1 MENTELYPLKFKP
14 ILKEKIWGG
23 QNLAYKSTQNKTQN
37 KIGESWEISGV
48 PGDISIVNEGELKG
62 KNLKAILQHYKDE
75 LVGQS
80 IFKRFGNEFPLL
92 IKFIDAKENL
102 SVQLHPDD
110 SIAKVKHNCMGKTE
124 MWYILQSEKDG
135 FIITDF
141 NKEMNQKLY
150 LDSVDD
156 KSLKDHLKHIKV
168 DSGDVYFIAPGL
180 IHAIGAG
187 VMLAEIQQTSDITY
201 RIYDWDRVDESG
213 QSREL
218 HQQEALDAID
228 FAPQKSKINYTKTEN
243 TINSVVYNSY
253 FKTDYLQVNKQY
265 NLDLD
270 LWDSFT
276 ILINVG
282 KDSILWYNQI
292 AYTFNTYEAYL
303 IPACISNIRI
313 EAENSEFLVVHI

>member
-1 MENTELYPLKFKP
+1 MKTTELYPLKFKP

-23 QNLAYKSTQNKTQN
+23 KHLAYKSDDKSKQN

-48 PGDISIVNEGELKG
+48 NGSISVVEDGELRG
-62 KNLKAILQHYKDE
+62 ENLNDILQHYKDK

-80 IFKRFGNEFPLL
+80 IFERFGNEFPLL

-110 SIAKVKHNCMGKTE
+110 KIAKAKHNCMGKTE
-124 MWYILQSEKDG
+124 MWYILNAEQDG
-135 FIITDF
+135 FIIADF
-141 NKEMNQKLY
+141 NKEMSQKAY
-150 LDSVDD
+150 LESVKD
-156 KSLKDHLKHIKV
+156 KSIQKHLKHIKV
-168 DSGDVYFIAPGL
+168 DSGDVFFIAPGL

-201 RIYDWDRVDESG
+201 RIYDWDRVDDKG

-228 FAPQKSKINYTKTEN
+228 FTSKKPKIDYAQTDN
-243 TINSVVYNSY
+243 TINKVVHNPH
-253 FKTDYLQVNKQY
+253 FKTDYLHVNQDI
-265 NLDLD
+265 DLD
-270 LWDSFT
+270 LRQWDSFT

-282 KDSILWYNQI
+282 NDATFMHDNNLYSLKNQETYLLPAELTNISIQAKDSEI
-292 AYTFNTYEAYL
+292 
-303 IPACISNIRI
+303 
-313 EAENSEFLVVHI
+313 LVVHI

>member
-1 MENTELYPLKFKP
+1 MKTSELYPLKFKP

-23 QNLAYKSTQNKTQN
+23 QHLAYKLNDISTDS

-48 PGDISIVNEGELKG
+48 NGSISEVEDGKLKG
-62 KNLKAILQHYKDE
+62 ENLNDILQHYKDK

-80 IFKRFGNEFPLL
+80 VFEKFGNEFPLL

-110 SIAKVKHNCMGKTE
+110 KIAKAKHNCMGKTE
-124 MWYILQSEKDG
+124 MWYILNAEQDG
-135 FIITDF
+135 FIIADF
-141 NKEMNQKLY
+141 NKEMSQQAY
-150 LDSVDD
+150 LNSVDN
-156 KSLKDHLKHIKV
+156 KSIQNHLNHVKV
-168 DSGDVYFIAPGL
+168 DSGDVFFIAPGL

-201 RIYDWDRVDESG
+201 RIYDWDRLDDKG

-228 FAPQKSKINYTKTEN
+228 FSSKKPKIDYAKNENSING
-243 TINSVVYNSY
+243 VVHNPH
-253 FKTDYLQVNKQY
+253 FKTDYLKVNQKF
-265 NLDLD
+265 DLD
-270 LWDSFT
+270 LNQWDSFT

-282 KDSILWYNQI
+282 NDAKLWHNQKAYNFKSQE
-292 AYTFNTYEAYL
+292 TYL
-303 IPACISNIRI
+303 IPALLTSISI
-313 EAENSEFLVVHI
+313 ETEDSEFLVVHI